1 VASERKTD
9 RHKQTERKD
18 KTDREKRQ
26 DRQTDTQTDRQI
38 ASDERNIIWDGDR
51 YGMMLGIDGLKT
63 MLSFE
68 YQPILA

>member
-51 YGMMLGIDGLKT
+51 YGMMLD
-63 MLSFE
+63 
-68 YQPILA
+68 